1 MAEKRKDLA
10 AHYHIDNED
19 GMKNLITRVFK
30 RGDAERGCRTG
41 RSRQVRDI
49 PFSLRAVT
57 DVTGLCQENRP
68 SRNDPAYLTG
78 R

>member
-30 RGDAERGCRTG
+30 RGDARERL
-41 RSRQVRDI
+41 QD
-49 PFSLRAVT
+49 
-57 DVTGLCQENRP
+57 RP
-68 SRNDPAYLTG
+68 EQTSPRYTVLPACGY
-78 R
+78 